1 MGPSKSER
9 KSPHSVNLC
18 SKTNAE
24 RGKAIPGEVITM
36 KKEYDF
42 SKGVRGKFYR
52 PNVRLNLPVY
62 LDDDIAEFVQKY
74 AKQKKVDAQTIVNE
88 ILRGNKEMLQAL
100 R

>member
-1 MGPSKSER
+1 
-9 KSPHSVNLC
+9 
-18 SKTNAE
+18 
-24 RGKAIPGEVITM
+24 M

-62 LDDDIAEFVQKY
+62 LDDDIAEFIQKY
-74 AKQKKVDAQTIVNE
+74 AKHKKVDMQTVVNE
-88 ILRGNKEMLQAL
+88 ILLNNKEMIQSL